1 MLNRTGYNGLTFV
14 GGTIRQFGVGVLVYG
29 GAAHPV

>member
-1 MLNRTGYNGLTFV
+1 MLNLAGYNGLTVV
-14 GGTIRQFGVGVLVYG
+14 GGTIRQFGIGILVHG